1 MQYRKFCAQNGTTL
15 QVLDLFKCQG
25 VNFEEIQLIINNCC
39 ELKELN
45 LSDTYLSQDSVKFL
59 VKQLT
64 PKVIR
69 G

>member
-1 MQYRKFCAQNGTTL
+1 L
-15 QVLDLFKCQG
+15 EVLDLFKCQG